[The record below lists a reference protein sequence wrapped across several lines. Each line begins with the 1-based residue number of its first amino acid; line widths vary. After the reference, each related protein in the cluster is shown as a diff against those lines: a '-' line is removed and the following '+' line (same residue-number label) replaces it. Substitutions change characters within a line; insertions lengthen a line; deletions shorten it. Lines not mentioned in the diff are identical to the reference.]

1 MIYKCAVVDVSTEG
15 TKADVKIDPKNCS
28 NELEK
33 ITRRFSTE
41 LVKKGLIGPSA
52 DVPFPDTGTG
62 ELQLPWI
69 AGTYA
74 STIEHTA
81 INAQA
86 CITGKPISQSGIH
99 GSIFATGH
107 GVFHVIET
115 SSLKLFT

>member
-52 DVPFPDTGTG
+52 DVPFPDTAQESCSCPG
-62 ELQLPWI
+62 LP
-69 AGTYA
+69 APMPA
-74 STIEHTA
+74 
-81 INAQA
+81 
-86 CITGKPISQSGIH
+86 P
-99 GSIFATGH
+99 
-107 GVFHVIET
+107 
-115 SSLKLFT
+115 

>member
-15 TKADVKIDPKNCS
+15 TKANVKIDP

-62 ELQLPWI
+62 ELQLP
-69 AGTYA
+69 
-74 STIEHTA
+74 
-81 INAQA
+81 
-86 CITGKPISQSGIH
+86 
-99 GSIFATGH
+99 
-107 GVFHVIET
+107 
-115 SSLKLFT
+115 